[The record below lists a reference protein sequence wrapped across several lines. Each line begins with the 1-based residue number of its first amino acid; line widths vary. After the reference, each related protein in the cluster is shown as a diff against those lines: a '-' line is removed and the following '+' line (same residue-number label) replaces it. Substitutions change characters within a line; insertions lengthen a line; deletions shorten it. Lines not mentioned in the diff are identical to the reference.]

1 MDLRLPNITGRTERE
16 QLDEIRSYLYYLA
29 NALSFSLSDTNT
41 ADTSQKEHTG
51 IPSGMEAQNL
61 FNAIKGLIIRSDA
74 IYHEFVSRY
83 ESEASE
89 PWQTVGVA
97 ASGEGCYCRYRVFQ
111 NRIYIEFLCHANEET
126 VIVNADAIPYLP
138 DREIVFVCADDAGF
152 SRASLNTDG
161 FITVYGGTG
170 AVYGRVSYFT
180 ERSTT

>member
-1 MDLRLPNITGRTERE
+1 MNIRLPNITGRTERE

-29 NALSFSLSDTNT
+29 NTLSFSLSDTNT
-41 ADTSQKEHTG
+41 TDTFQKEHTG

-74 IYHEFVSRY
+74 IYQEFVSRY
-83 ESEASE
+83 ESGLIDEWTTLGTVSSE
-89 PWQTVGVA
+89 D
-97 ASGEGCYCRYRVFQ
+97 GCYCRSRLFQ
-111 NRIYIEFLCHANEET
+111 NRVYIEFLCYANEDMVT
-126 VIVNADAIPYLP
+126 VNADVIPYLP

-152 SRASLNTDG
+152 SRASVNTDG

-170 AVYGRVSYFT
+170 AVYGSVSYFT